1 MKRVCLLI
9 AALAAQGL
17 ALSPMPALAARC
29 VGPVCNFDRL
39 SPVFAKLATARR
51 GRGPAVH
58 ILQIG
63 DSHTAGDAITGAWRD
78 LLQAKFGAG
87 GRGVLAPGR
96 PYDGYITRGVTAT
109 MSSGWTIGAEFG
121 RNSSPPRPPLGMS
134 GFSMVA
140 NRPDATMTLKADNS
154 TAMFDRFVLCAIA
167 GPSAGGV
174 TVSFDG
180 AEPGRLDFTAPDV
193 RPMCRTVDSPT
204 PHASVDIAAEF
215 PGLTLTSW
223 ATFRTGSGGVVLSNL
238 GVVGAQ
244 LQHFARTDDS
254 VISEEMNAYAPDMIV
269 LAFGTNEG
277 FSPKFDAQAYE
288 ATLREQ
294 ITRLQHL
301 SGGVPILLI
310 GAPDSLTR
318 NAALRGNAPGLP
330 LECEAAPAFLA
341 PTSIP
346 GNATVQP
353 VPSEAGGAAKPPLF
367 GPPALADVRRIQRQ
381 VAGDMGLAY
390 WDWQARMGG
399 PCTARGWVQRPVP
412 LMRGDYVHFKTG
424 GGQEIARLLQADLD
438 AAMANAR

>member
-1 MKRVCLLI
+1 MKRLSMI
-9 AALAAQGL
+9 LAAAAWL
-17 ALSPMPALAARC
+17 APMPALAARC
-29 VGPVCNFDRL
+29 TGPVCNFDRL
-39 SPVFAKLATARR
+39 SSVFAKLASARR

-63 DSHTAGDAITGAWRD
+63 DSHTAGDAVTGAWRD
-78 LLQAKFGAG
+78 LLQAKFGTG
-87 GRGVLAPGR
+87 GRGVLAPGK

-109 MSSGWTIGAEFG
+109 MSTGWTIGADFG
-121 RNSSPPRPPLGMS
+121 KNSGVPRPMLGVS
-134 GFSMVA
+134 GFSMVS

-154 TAMFDRFVLCAIA
+154 AAMFDRFVLCAIG
-167 GPSAGGV
+167 GPNAGGV

-180 AEPGRLDFTAPDV
+180 AAPGRFDFTASDV
-193 RPMCRTVDSPT
+193 RPMCRSVTTDT

-223 ATFRTGSGGVVLSNL
+223 ATFRTGVGGVVLSNV
-238 GVVGAQ
+238 GVVGSQ
-244 LQHFARTDDS
+244 LQHFARTDDM
-254 VISEEMNAYAPDMIV
+254 VISEEMNAYTPDMIV

-277 FSPKFDAQAYE
+277 FSPKFDAFAYE
-288 ATLREQ
+288 ATLRGQ
-294 ITRLQHL
+294 ITRLQRL
-301 SGGVPILLI
+301 SGGVPILLL

-341 PTSIP
+341 PQKVPSD
-346 GNATVQP
+346 AMVQP
-353 VPSEAGGAAKPPLF
+353 LPSNTPAAASKGPLF

-381 VAGDMGLAY
+381 VAGEMGLAY

-399 PCTARGWVQRPVP
+399 PCTARDWVQRPAP

-424 GGQEIARLLQADLD
+424 GGQEIARRLEADLD
-438 AAMANAR
+438 AAMANMR

>member
-1 MKRVCLLI
+1 MKRVFPLI

-96 PYDGYITRGVTAT
+96 PYDGYITRGVTVT

-140 NRPDATMTLKADNS
+140 NRPDATMTRKADNS
-154 TAMFDRFVLCAIA
+154 TAMLDRCVLCAIA

-180 AEPGRLDFTAPDV
+180 AEPSRLDFTAPDV
-193 RPMCRTVDSPT
+193 RPMCRPVDSQT

-215 PGLTLTSW
+215 P
-223 ATFRTGSGGVVLSNL
+223 
-238 GVVGAQ
+238 
-244 LQHFARTDDS
+244 
-254 VISEEMNAYAPDMIV
+254 
-269 LAFGTNEG
+269 
-277 FSPKFDAQAYE
+277 
-288 ATLREQ
+288 
-294 ITRLQHL
+294 
-301 SGGVPILLI
+301 GVPILLI

-346 GNATVQP
+346 GDAMVQP
-353 VPSEAGGAAKPPLF
+353 VPTTP
-367 GPPALADVRRIQRQ
+367 RRR
-381 VAGDMGLAY
+381 
-390 WDWQARMGG
+390 R
-399 PCTARGWVQRPVP
+399 RGR
-412 LMRGDYVHFKTG
+412 T
-424 GGQEIARLLQADLD
+424 
-438 AAMANAR
+438 